1 MKKISFLIGS
11 LGGGGAER
19 VTVALADYFCES
31 GYEVF
36 FIVFSK
42 ANNNYRINPKIKIDY
57 LPENT
62 GKCAIFFRIK
72 ELKKVDAILL
82 THGHF
87 DHVGGVKE
95 IAAETGC
102 DVYLCADELTMPPQM
117 TAGQLYYTKT
127 YGEGDTL
134 HLAGLTISVIRT
146 PGHTPGSVCLLIDD
160 AMFSGDTL
168 FASSCGRTDFPG
180 GSDAAMRA
188 SLRRLAG
195 LSTDYRVYPGHGMD
209 TTLAEEKRYNPYLR

>member
-1 MKKISFLIGS
+1 MLNIHTLT
-11 LGGGGAER
+11 LGAYGTNCYIVHDSASETCCVIDPGYTPEKVLSEVDALGL
-19 VTVALADYFCES
+19 TVE
-31 GYEVF
+31 
-36 FIVFSK
+36 
-42 ANNNYRINPKIKIDY
+42 
-57 LPENT
+57 
-62 GKCAIFFRIK
+62 
-72 ELKKVDAILL
+72 AILL

-168 FASSCGRTDFPG
+168 FAGSYGRTDFPT
-180 GSDAAMRA
+180 GSGRQIAE
-188 SLRRLAG
+188 SVRRL
-195 LSTDYRVYPGHGMD
+195 LSTLPDDTMVYPGHMD
-209 TTLAEEKRYNPYLR
+209 TTTIGFEKKYNPLSGAMG

>member
-1 MKKISFLIGS
+1 MLNIHTLT
-11 LGGGGAER
+11 LGAYGTNCYIVHDSASETCCVIDPGYTPEKVLSEVDALGL
-19 VTVALADYFCES
+19 TVE
-31 GYEVF
+31 
-36 FIVFSK
+36 
-42 ANNNYRINPKIKIDY
+42 
-57 LPENT
+57 
-62 GKCAIFFRIK
+62 
-72 ELKKVDAILL
+72 AILL

-168 FASSCGRTDFPG
+168 FAGSYGRTDFPT
-180 GSDAAMRA
+180 GSGRQIAE
-188 SLRRLAG
+188 SVRRL
-195 LSTDYRVYPGHGMD
+195 LSTLPDDTMVYPGHMD
-209 TTLAEEKRYNPYLR
+209 TTTIGFEKKYNPLSGAME